1 MMEKE
6 RKMSFSII
14 WLEWK
19 GRWKKMGGWSFLP
32 KPPFCPPSKLVR
44 KEEKMAMRRKVQYYV
59 HFTFFYFAP
68 VWSLERKRRYEKEV
82 WVVNI
87 TIWLIVQW
95 GVGKVGGVSKE
106 SEEESKE
113 SFATTPS
120 SGGEERRP
128 ANMPLVK
135 VGGLELY
142 LSLEY
147 SSRCCDS

>member
-1 MMEKE
+1 MDWQQNKSRWWPYKLITLLQSFMLCLVRVKNERLWNGRRKKE

-44 KEEKMAMRRKVQYYV
+44 KEEKMAMRRTVQYYV

-95 GVGKVGGVSKE
+95 GCRE
-106 SEEESKE
+106 SRWCFK
-113 SFATTPS
+113 
-120 SGGEERRP
+120 GEWRR
-128 ANMPLVK
+128 K
-135 VGGLELY
+135 
-142 LSLEY
+142 
-147 SSRCCDS
+147 